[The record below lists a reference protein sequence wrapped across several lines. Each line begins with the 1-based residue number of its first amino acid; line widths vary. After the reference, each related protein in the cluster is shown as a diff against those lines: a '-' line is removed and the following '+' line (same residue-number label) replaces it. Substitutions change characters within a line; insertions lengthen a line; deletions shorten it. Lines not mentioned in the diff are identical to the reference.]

1 MHDLYKHH
9 YQHDFPVCSDD
20 FSLLLQTSIHST
32 DDLTKIVGISKDFS
46 DRLMKK
52 LRPDQSFEDLILACK
67 SKNITWS
74 KTSRNLL
81 HIMLG
86 MTDSKF
92 LLAKKYHMSPYYQI
106 LGFRRDSSSL
116 IGSIKKET
124 SLPMVRHLR
133 PLHNPLEKEQQ
144 ILLSVDQYAHQIY
157 QAVIG
162 QKFHTILKDEQ
173 IIV

>member
-1 MHDLYKHH
+1 MI
-9 YQHDFPVCSDD
+9 PV
-20 FSLLLQTSIHST
+20 Q
-32 DDLTKIVGISKDFS
+32 
-46 DRLMKK
+46 
-52 LRPDQSFEDLILACK
+52 
-67 SKNITWS
+67 
-74 KTSRNLL
+74 
-81 HIMLG
+81 
-86 MTDSKF
+86 
-92 LLAKKYHMSPYYQI
+92 LAKKYHMSPYYQI

-116 IGSIKKET
+116 IGAIKKET

-133 PLHNPLEKEQQ
+133 PLHDPLEKEQQ